1 VGKDMD
7 KENITLYDL
16 IDLDDSRKVLSEIQ
30 NIVSLIARGVDNT
43 FIDQIYSDIVDLFN
57 GQYPGYRASTAKY
70 HNLEHTKAV
79 VLATAR
85 LMHGHAQNENTF
97 TPLNVEIGLAA
108 ALFHDIGY
116 IQADYDLE
124 GSGAKYTIGHEERS
138 IAFMREYL
146 SGKNFSFRDMSDCAH
161 VIYCTMLATSPN
173 AIPFRTKEIETLGKI
188 VGSADLLA
196 QIADRMYLE
205 RLLLLFLEFE
215 EGGLPGFN
223 SSLDLLQKTENFYEF
238 VAQKRLNEEFD
249 SFAADMRLHFLHHW
263 DIDRDL
269 YAESIEKNIEYIKT
283 LNAECRGNFD
293 CYLLNLKR
301 GGIVERIFSKSE

>member
-1 VGKDMD
+1 MGKDMD
-7 KENITLYDL
+7 KKSAMLYDL

-30 NIVSLIARGVDNT
+30 NIVSLITPGVDNV
-43 FIDQIYSDIVDLFN
+43 FIDRIYSDTVDLFN

-85 LMHGHAQNENTF
+85 LMHGHAQNKNTF
-97 TPLNVEIGLAA
+97 TPLNVVIGLAA

-116 IQADYDLE
+116 IQAEHDLE

-138 IAFMREYL
+138 IGFMREYL
-146 SGKNFSFRDMSDCAH
+146 SANHFSSQDLEDCAH
-161 VIYCTMLATSPN
+161 VIYCTMLARSPKS
-173 AIPFRTKEIETLGKI
+173 IPFRTNEIETLGKI
-188 VGSADLLA
+188 IGSADLLA
-196 QIADRMYLE
+196 QIADRLYLE

-215 EGGLPGFN
+215 EARLPGFD
-223 SSLDLLQKTENFYEF
+223 SALDLMQKTKGFYEF
-238 VAQKRLNEEFD
+238 VAQKKLTEEFD
-249 SFAADMRLHFLHHW
+249 GFAADMHLHFLHRW

-269 YAESIEKNIEYIKT
+269 YAESIGKNIEYIKT
-283 LNAECRGNFD
+283 LNDLCRGDFD

-301 GGIVERIFSKSE
+301 GGIVERIFGKSE

>member
-1 VGKDMD
+1 MEKNMN
-7 KENITLYDL
+7 KENITLYDF
-16 IDLDDSRKVLSEIQ
+16 IDLGDSKKVLSEIQ
-30 NIVSLIARGVDNT
+30 NIVLLIARGVDNT
-43 FIDQIYSDIVDLFN
+43 FIEQIYNDTVDLFN

-97 TPLNVEIGLAA
+97 SPSNIVIGLAA

-116 IQADYDLE
+116 IQAEHDLE

-146 SGKNFSFRDMSDCAH
+146 SGKNFSSRDMEDCAH
-161 VIYCTMLATSPN
+161 VIYCTMLSTSPKS
-173 AIPFRTKEIETLGKI
+173 IPFRTKEIETLGKI
-188 VGSADLLA
+188 IGSADLLA
-196 QIADRMYLE
+196 QIADRIYLE
-205 RLLLLFLEFE
+205 KLLLLFLEFE
-215 EGGLPGFN
+215 EGGLPGFD
-223 SSLDLLQKTENFYEF
+223 STLDLLQKTEGFYEF

-249 SFAADMRLHFLHHW
+249 GVAADMRLHFLHRW

-283 LNAECRGNFD
+283 LNDVCRENFD

-301 GGIVERIFSKSE
+301 GGIVERIFGKSK